1 MHKLKNLDRLKTQNV
16 RSSVARKPIAEIS
29 LERLRQVTGGCS
41 YKHEIYDDT
50 GIVAEWGTGSL

>member
-16 RSSVARKPIAEIS
+16 RSKDARKSVTELS
-29 LERLRQVTGGCS
+29 LEHLRQVTGGCS

-50 GIVAEWGTGSL
+50 GIVAEPKVGSL